1 MAETIEAAAPARRK
15 RGKSPTARSLE
26 FLRKSGD
33 PAVVEKH
40 SSFGGKFGKKHDL
53 WGYLDILSLPYD
65 GSGIIGV
72 QTTSGSNVAA
82 RRSKILGITPAGATD
97 KEKAEA
103 ARIRARAILFLQNGG
118 KLFLHGWA
126 MRGPRGAAKRWTVT
140 VEEVTLEVLAVS
152 PSLEHTEASAQEE
165 LF

>member
-1 MAETIEAAAPARRK
+1 MAKAFCVPTAGTTSQNASARMMRLAVNTEGHMAETIEAPAPVRRK

-40 SSFGGKFGKKHDL
+40 SPFGGKFGKKHDL
-53 WGYLDILSLPYD
+53 WGYIDILSLPYD

-82 RRSKILGITPAGATD
+82 RRSKIMGITPAGATD

-103 ARIRARAILFLQNGG
+103 ARIRARA
-118 KLFLHGWA
+118 
-126 MRGPRGAAKRWTVT
+126 
-140 VEEVTLEVLAVS
+140 
-152 PSLEHTEASAQEE
+152 
-165 LF
+165 